1 MLKVRYT
8 RRITVLPPQMCFL
21 ISSLVKALILMW
33 LHTRKFQK
41 IIQDF
46 TLWRFELLITSF
58 WNSSLLRASEQLSI
72 KEKLRKVWDQSKAQ
86 DYGSSCFGEFVLVD
100 NHTSQPAFRTDQGIE
115 KVFVATFFVVQSLN
129 DLTSLDLGTIIW
141 CLGENWSSLVTLYAG
156 YFKIDLWYK
165 QGKISPQCC
174 H

>member
-8 RRITVLPPQMCFL
+8 GRITVLPSQMCFL

-46 TLWRFELLITSF
+46 TLSRFELLITSF
-58 WNSSLLRASEQLSI
+58 WNSSFLGASKQLSI

-86 DYGSSCFGEFVLVD
+86 EYGSSCFGEFGLVGS
-100 NHTSQPAFRTDQGIE
+100 HTSQTKALKKSLLLLFLSY
-115 KVFVATFFVVQSLN
+115 KVSLN

-141 CLGENWSSLVTLYAG
+141 CLDENWSSLVTLCAG

-165 QGKISPQCC
+165 QGKISPQCF